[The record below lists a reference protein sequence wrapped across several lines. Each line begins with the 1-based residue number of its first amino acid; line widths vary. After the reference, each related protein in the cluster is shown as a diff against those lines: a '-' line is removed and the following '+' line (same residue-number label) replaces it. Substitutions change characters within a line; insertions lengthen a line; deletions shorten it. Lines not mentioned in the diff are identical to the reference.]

1 MEGAGSQSLMTRIW
15 RTLSSKPVNQVG
27 ITGRSVAETVS
38 TLEKTLSTLENS
50 VSTLDFSN
58 VLTVF
63 FFCGSRIFRWDV
75 VQTSGRRLCK
85 CAKAAFSSLPV
96 RFCHHGHRSAGS
108 QLCVVVALC

>member
-1 MEGAGSQSLMTRIW
+1 MEGAGSRSLMTRIW
-15 RTLSSKPVNQVG
+15 RALFSKPVNQVG

-63 FFCGSRIFRWDV
+63 FCGSRISRWDA
-75 VQTSGRRLCK
+75 VQTLGRRLCRY
-85 CAKAAFSSLPV
+85 AKAAFSSLPV
-96 RFCHHGHRSAGS
+96 WFCHHGHRSAGS

>member
-1 MEGAGSQSLMTRIW
+1 MEGAGSRSLMTRIW
-15 RTLSSKPVNQVG
+15 RALFSKPVNQVG

-63 FFCGSRIFRWDV
+63 FFCGSSFPLGCGANV
-75 VQTSGRRLCK
+75 EASSVQVC
-85 CAKAAFSSLPV
+85 
-96 RFCHHGHRSAGS
+96 
-108 QLCVVVALC
+108 